1 VLVSVPWDQI
11 RKLGGAIWTRNFKIH
26 DIRDGLRT
34 CDSYVAKHD
43 SVGSTHFVHRRVDCR
58 SHVLAVM
65 RDDSAVEAMTQQF
78 TQTLR
83 ATKVNFAHREH
94 SPALLIFQI
103 RIFRLIE

>member
-1 VLVSVPWDQI
+1 
-11 RKLGGAIWTRNFKIH
+11 
-26 DIRDGLRT
+26 
-34 CDSYVAKHD
+34 
-43 SVGSTHFVHRRVDCR
+43 
-58 SHVLAVM
+58 M